1 MKLSELSLNDL
12 ATVVKV
18 IGQDAIARR
27 LVDMGV
33 VPNQQVRI
41 VRVAPLGDPIQIKIM
56 NYNLAIR
63 KSEANRII
71 VNYLDQ

>member
-18 IGQDAIARR
+18 IEQNAIARR
-27 LVDMGV
+27 LADMGV
-33 VPNQQVRI
+33 VPNQQIQI
-41 VRVAPLGDPIQIKIM
+41 VRVAPLGDPIQIRIM

-63 KSEANRII
+63 KSEADRII

>member
-27 LVDMGV
+27 LAGVGV
-33 VPNQQVRI
+33 VPNQQIQI
-41 VRVAPLGDPIQIKIM
+41 VRVAPLGDPIQIRIM

-63 KSEANRII
+63 KSEADRII

>member
-18 IGQDAIARR
+18 IEQDAIARR
-27 LVDMGV
+27 LADMGV
-33 VPNQQVRI
+33 VPNQQIQI
-41 VRVAPLGDPIQIKIM
+41 VRVAPLGDPIQIRIM

-63 KSEANRII
+63 KSEADRII